1 MSICD
6 GMTFIPQPH
15 LSRSFSIDSLTHAA
29 DFAKMGKTAMKV
41 TWAPISDKA
50 ATIREAAD
58 QAVVAEAQAPKNGR
72 FIAAEAVPGVTPGR
86 SHTDP

>member
-58 QAVVAEAQAPKNGR
+58 QAVVANEKYYSYMERRKNLGYR
-72 FIAAEAVPGVTPGR
+72 
-86 SHTDP
+86 

>member
-58 QAVVAEAQAPKNGR
+58 QAVVANEKYYSYMERRKNLGYL
-72 FIAAEAVPGVTPGR
+72 
-86 SHTDP
+86 